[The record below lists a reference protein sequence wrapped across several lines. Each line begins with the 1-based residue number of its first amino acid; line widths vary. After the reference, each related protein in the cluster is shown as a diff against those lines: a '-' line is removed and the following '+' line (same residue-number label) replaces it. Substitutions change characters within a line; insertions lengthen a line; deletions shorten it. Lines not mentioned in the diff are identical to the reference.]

1 MMAAHT
7 FTVAEGHDIR
17 VSFDRSTSQ
26 DENKWAW
33 GDSDSYNHYR
43 AEYMTSWEGF
53 DFNLAVEDTSLDSDI
68 SDTRAVVSVA
78 RTFSL

>member
-1 MMAAHT
+1 
-7 FTVAEGHDIR
+7 
-17 VSFDRSTSQ
+17 
-26 DENKWAW
+26 
-33 GDSDSYNHYR
+33 
-43 AEYMTSWEGF
+43 MTSWEGF